1 MNRRAALEERF
12 QRESVTLLR
21 RHLATL
27 RASQRGP
34 ALPPAPSADDRALA
48 STATPA
54 ERARVDALLIEAGFT
69 PGDLARVDALDGA
82 PVDDL
87 TRARARQL
95 RRGHR

>member
-1 MNRRAALEERF
+1 VNRRAALEERF

-48 STATPA
+48 SRATPA

-69 PGDLARVDALDGA
+69 PGDLARADGIEA
-82 PVDDL
+82 VDDL

-95 RRGHR
+95 RRGRP